1 MSTLWK
7 DVFVALAGLF
17 PAMLAEYIAL
27 GLAGAGHG
35 WVSPLFCGLIL
46 FLAWPATLAVLAIVR
61 RRRRLACALLVGA
74 GLVADAVLALSTLL
88 EGTQYL
94 ERVLAV
100 GSPLPVLWILLW
112 LGWQAAALLGLLTS
126 PLGEGEAA

>member
-17 PAMLAEYIAL
+17 PAMLAEYLAL
-27 GLAGAGHG
+27 EMAGAGHG
-35 WVSPLFCGLIL
+35 WVSPLFCGAIL

-88 EGTQYL
+88 EGTQYF
-94 ERVLAV
+94 ERVLAL
-100 GSPLPVLWILLW
+100 GSTIPVLWILLW
-112 LGWQAAALLGLLTS
+112 LGWQAAALLGLLV
-126 PLGEGEAA
+126 PVAAPGEAV